1 MTLIDPEKILKLLRE
16 GTGKDNDEIA
26 VRFRPGSLKPG
37 HHSIYASL
45 FYPIKTGDD
54 SYRIRIDAAL
64 YDTHYNGDPQDYS
77 IGFYTD
83 NTNLE
88 YPEGDPDAEQEI
100 ISILHSNYHDAEN
113 LSLIHI

>member
-45 FYPIKTGDD
+45 FYPIKTGSCLSYTSPSPRD
-54 SYRIRIDAAL
+54 S
-64 YDTHYNGDPQDYS
+64 
-77 IGFYTD
+77 
-83 NTNLE
+83 
-88 YPEGDPDAEQEI
+88 
-100 ISILHSNYHDAEN
+100 
-113 LSLIHI
+113 